1 MSEQVQVFI
10 CYAEEDKKTAERLYN
25 DLEKAG
31 VKPWMKEKNILPGQ
45 DWKIAIREAIKRSSY
60 FLDLLSSNSVSKD
73 GYFQKER
80 KMALDISDEMP
91 VGKIFILPVHL
102 DMFVSFYR
110 LDERLQKLKEV
121 NLFPIYEDGL
131 ERILRVILGTKPDTI
146 PPKITNSLEMK
157 FIYIQ
162 PGIFMMGSPKD
173 EKGRDSNE
181 IHHQVTLTKGFYMQT
196 TQVTQKQWKALKG
209 NNPSNFN
216 GCEESPVEQ
225 VSWDDVQDFI
235 KKLNSKEGSDK
246 YRLPTEAE
254 WEYACRAGSNTI
266 YCFGNDKNRLKE
278 YAWYDKNSDN
288 QTHPVGQLNPN
299 DWGLYDMH
307 GNVWEW
313 CSDWFGDYPA
323 SPVSEP
329 AGPISGKRRVLRGG
343 SWYEN
348 EWYCRSASRKEDF
361 PESRYSNYGFRLVRI
376 P

>member
-45 DWKIAIREAIKRSSY
+45 NWKIEMREAIKASSY
-60 FLDLLSSNSVSKD
+60 FFDLLSSNSISKD

-80 KMALDISDEMP
+80 KVALDISDEMS

-131 ERILRVILGTKPDTI
+131 ERILRVILRTKSDTKPSKMI
-146 PPKITNSLEMK
+146 NSFGIE

-181 IHHQVTLTKGFYMQT
+181 ILHQVTLTKGFYIQN

-209 NNPSNFN
+209 NNPSNFKD
-216 GCEESPVEQ
+216 CEDSPVEQ
-225 VSWDDVQDFI
+225 VSWNDVHDFI
-235 KKLNSKEGSDK
+235 KKLNNKEGSDK

-254 WEYACRAGSNTI
+254 WEYACRAGSNTL

-278 YAWYDKNSDN
+278 YAWYDKNAEN
-288 QTHPVGQLNPN
+288 ETHPVGQLNPN

-313 CSDWFGDYPA
+313 CSDLFGDYPTF
-323 SPVSEP
+323 PVSEP

-348 EWYCRSASRKEDF
+348 EWYCRSANRKEDS

>member
-10 CYAEEDKKTAERLYN
+10 SYAEEDKKTAERLYN

-102 DMFVSFYR
+102 DMFVSFYQ
-110 LDERLQKLKEV
+110 LDERLQNLTPV
-121 NLFPIYEDGL
+121 NLFSIYEDGL

-278 YAWYDKNSDN
+278 YAWYDKNAEN
-288 QTHPVGQLNPN
+288 ETHPVGQLNPN

-343 SWYEN
+343 SWDHN
-348 EWYCRSASRKEDF
+348 EYYCRSANREGEYF
-361 PESRYSNYGFRLVRI
+361 ESRYSNYGFRLVRI